1 MKTINDV
8 KKMAEALMCKQFTF
22 KTNSGVCTI
31 SGKELGYTF
40 KFDTAKRRF
49 GCCNYTKKTIG
60 LSMPLCSENLDK
72 IDTKITDTMLHELA
86 HAFSVHVYGIK
97 GRGHNNNWKHIATQ
111 IGCDGNRCYDS
122 SKVNLPKSKY
132 KLVCDTCNK
141 ETPKHKMIRKTYACG
156 KCCNEHNNGKF
167 TEKYKLRLVINS

>member
-8 KKMAEALMCKQFTF
+8 KKMAETLMVTEFTF
-22 KTNSGVCTI
+22 KTNSGFYTI

-49 GCCNYTKKTIG
+49 GCCSYGKKTIG
-60 LSMPLCSENLDK
+60 LSLPLCEANLDK
-72 IDTKITDTMLHELA
+72 IDTRITNTMLHELA
-86 HAFSVHVYGIK
+86 HAFSYHLYGRN
-97 GRGHNNNWKHIATQ
+97 GSGHGDKWKDVARQ
-111 IGCDGNRCYDS
+111 IGCDAERCYDS

-132 KLVCDTCNK
+132 TLVCDNCKK
-141 ETPKHKMIRKTYACG
+141 ESPKHKMIKRGYACS

-167 TEKYKLRLVINS
+167 TEKYKLRLVVNY